1 MFKLAQASP
10 PIVDEDRVCGTHV
23 PLAQC
28 LLSRDYGTD
37 GAILK
42 TISSKSARSSQRGR
56 TLSSPRCTTACRP
69 LDPNDYGRWLDLDI
83 TNSGTVL
90 DCLKPFGCQPYEE
103 ISGESSRE
111 SSRERR

>member
-1 MFKLAQASP
+1 M
-10 PIVDEDRVCGTHV
+10 CGTHV
-23 PLAQC
+23 RLAQC
-28 LLSRDYGTD
+28 LLSRDYGTE

-69 LDPNDYGRWLDLDI
+69 LDPNDYGRWLDLGI

>member
-23 PLAQC
+23 LLAQC

-42 TISSKSARSSQRGR
+42 TISSKSARSSQRGE
-56 TLSSPRCTTACRP
+56 L
-69 LDPNDYGRWLDLDI
+69 
-83 TNSGTVL
+83 
-90 DCLKPFGCQPYEE
+90 F
-103 ISGESSRE
+103 
-111 SSRERR
+111 RRRGAGPHAGH